1 MEGANVAN
9 DHHTTDFFDYF
20 GTNFVNI
27 GEENVIDDIC
37 GIDETFS
44 ESMQFVYA
52 GGDDADYNIDEISA
66 DGGTLY
72 LVSQDEVGRGVFNIA
87 RNYRTI
93 CTSPIIGAFTNA
105 TPPSTKPYLMEQ
117 YINFFLEQTDT
128 IEPEIAPLYTKL
140 GSNYPNPFNPSGAGR
155 SPSTTISYY
164 LKNNS
169 FTTLEIYNMLGQ
181 KVKTLV
187 NKAVEAGD
195 HYVVWNGLDETGK
208 TVSSGIYFYQLKADK
223 KTEIKKMILLR

>member
-27 GEENVIDDIC
+27 GGENVIDNIC
-37 GIDETFS
+37 GIDETFT
-44 ESMQFVYA
+44 ENMQFVYA
-52 GGDDADYNIDEISA
+52 GGDDADYNIDAISA
-66 DGGTLY
+66 DSGTLY
-72 LVSQDEVGRGVFNIA
+72 LVSQDEVGRGVYNIA
-87 RNYRTI
+87 GNYRTI
-93 CTSPIIGAFTNA
+93 CTSPIIGALTNA

-128 IEPEIAPLYTKL
+128 IEPEFAPLYTRL
-140 GSNYPNPFNPSGAGR
+140 GSNYPNPFNPA
-155 SPSTTISYY
+155 TTISYY